1 MVCYIS
7 LTETKFSR
15 GQIVG
20 PGTRSGIISSSSDLS
35 LNIPYNGRER
45 AALAQ
50 YSDTEMVTT
59 SGTMNKSKV
68 SHYPSVF
75 SLPTIGMKI
84 YRL

>member
-1 MVCYIS
+1 M
-7 LTETKFSR
+7 
-15 GQIVG
+15 G
-20 PGTRSGIISSSSDLS
+20 PVTRSGIICSSSDLS

-50 YSDTEMVTT
+50 YSDTGMVTT
-59 SGTMNKSKV
+59 SGKMNKSKV
-68 SHYPSVF
+68 SLYPSASAF